1 MPLSFTDDS
10 GAAIGDTQTMD
21 ATVDD
26 ASEPVPP
33 AGLEPASVETKERA
47 LFRMLK
53 RAVLEHPRH
62 ATLKD
67 SSGTLIARG
76 EEVIIYAVLEPAA
89 PGGVVQYSVKRL
101 GQVVGAQG
109 TAGFQ
114 GADEFVVPEDW
125 LRPKGTM
132 ATSQAAEYIPI
143 VKVLQVAT
151 RSAGL
156 QIPLFQRRY
165 CWSEEQWQSLWLT
178 VVDLAAQGEDAQHSL
193 KRLLCLVRPD
203 GSVVLDGQQR
213 LTTVCVLLAALRDAT
228 AAVADSIEALRQL
241 SATITSLLTLQ
252 PPRKDGWSHVV
263 SPTLDDRDDFVQ
275 SVSVQPLPG
284 TAPPQHQVGDDGG
297 GHGEGGSS
305 SGPLV
310 CCRAFFSARLA
321 AIATEAP
328 LELHKIYTAV
338 TLGLHVLHF
347 PLAGAVQVQSVYE
360 LAAQKAEAGK
370 AHFLW
375 TARSHVEDEMEENE
389 EEGFDELSNEEI
401 LERYKQYRE
410 REGGVT
416 QITGVREEG
425 VEMSSVDLVRNFV
438 HEHFEGEAAQRD
450 VYERLWCGKRVCSAV
465 CI

>member
-1 MPLSFTDDS
+1 MPTAMPLSFTNDS

-26 ASEPVPP
+26 VSEPVPPP

-213 LTTVCVLLAALRDAT
+213 LTTVCVLAGNEASIALMGFSSGSTNKGTRA
-228 AAVADSIEALRQL
+228 IRALG
-241 SATITSLLTLQ
+241 SCHGAPQ
-252 PPRKDGWSHVV
+252 PPMCLGVR
-263 SPTLDDRDDFVQ
+263 
-275 SVSVQPLPG
+275 
-284 TAPPQHQVGDDGG
+284 
-297 GHGEGGSS
+297 
-305 SGPLV
+305 
-310 CCRAFFSARLA
+310 
-321 AIATEAP
+321 AP
-328 LELHKIYTAV
+328 LLRLREVCGRFGGKGGCMCT
-338 TLGLHVLHF
+338 GDG
-347 PLAGAVQVQSVYE
+347 PQQLAGNGPRGVY
-360 LAAQKAEAGK
+360 K
-370 AHFLW
+370 
-375 TARSHVEDEMEENE
+375 
-389 EEGFDELSNEEI
+389 
-401 LERYKQYRE
+401 
-410 REGGVT
+410 
-416 QITGVREEG
+416 
-425 VEMSSVDLVRNFV
+425 
-438 HEHFEGEAAQRD
+438 
-450 VYERLWCGKRVCSAV
+450 
-465 CI
+465 